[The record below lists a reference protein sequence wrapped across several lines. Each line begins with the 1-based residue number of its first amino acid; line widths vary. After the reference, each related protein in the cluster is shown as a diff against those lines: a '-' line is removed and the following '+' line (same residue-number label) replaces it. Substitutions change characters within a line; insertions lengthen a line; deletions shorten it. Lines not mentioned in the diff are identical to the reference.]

1 MSLPAFIPA
10 SLGESPLFSHDQLLT
25 ALGGAAVRFEVAA
38 VGECD
43 STNAVLSALA
53 GQAPSGTVLV
63 ADRQTAGRGRRGR
76 QWQSSL
82 ADPGASLTFS
92 LLRRFDTGMERLAG
106 LSLAVGVAIARG
118 LGTLGV
124 PMVQAGEA
132 LPVGVGLKWPN
143 DILVASPTGL
153 AKLGGV
159 LVELQ
164 GGREGVAAVI
174 GIGLNLQVPA
184 VVALPPGGLPVAA
197 LAQLPPFFPPFA
209 GQPAPSREAV
219 LGAVLRQL
227 VNVLDAFAAQGFA
240 ACLEEWQGYHLW
252 QGKPVQLLEQGEV
265 LASGVC
271 RGADADGALLLE
283 SGGALSRHWAGD
295 VSLREMKE

>member
-1 MSLPAFIPA
+1 MSLPAFIPNQY
-10 SLGESPLFSHDQLLT
+10 SESPQFDHDRLRA
-25 ALGGAAVRFEVAA
+25 ALGGAAVRFELAA
-38 VGECD
+38 VAECD
-43 STNAVLSALA
+43 STNAVLGSLA
-53 GQAPSGTVLV
+53 STAPSGTVLL

-82 ADPGASLTFS
+82 AEPAASLTFS
-92 LLRRFDTGMERLAG
+92 VLRRFDVGLDRLAG

-118 LGTLGV
+118 LGNLGV
-124 PMVQAGEA
+124 PLAQPGQPQG
-132 LPVGVGLKWPN
+132 LGLKWPN
-143 DILVASPTGL
+143 DILVAGPCGL

-174 GIGLNLQVPA
+174 GIGLNLQAPPA
-184 VVALPPGGLPVAA
+184 VASMPGALPVAA
-197 LAQLPPFFPPFA
+197 LAELPPFA
-209 GQPAPSREAV
+209 GQTVLMREDV

-283 SGGALSRHWAGD
+283 SAGQVTRHWAGD
-295 VSLREMKE
+295 VSLRELT